1 MAFEAISPNE
11 MIQYMGKH
19 STVIVDLRDE
29 DVFLKEHILGAIN
42 IPYDS
47 LEQRVGELI
56 GFKNIILYCE
66 RGNISLL
73 AARHLE
79 KIGVDVKTLYGGIHG
94 ARSKL
99 SIDGN

>member
-19 STVIVDLRDE
+19 GTVIVDLRDE
-29 DVFLKEHILGAIN
+29 DVFRKEHILGAIN

-47 LEQRVGELI
+47 LEQQVGQLI

-73 AARHLE
+73 AARQLE
-79 KIGVDVKTLYGGIHG
+79 KIGVDTKTLYGGIHS